1 MSYAARPLTVDALKL
16 LSAEKPGVAS
26 VAETAR
32 GKLIAP
38 EDDVV
43 RIAVVMVG
51 VGAVVADAFP

>member
-16 LSAEKPGVAS
+16 FSAEKPGVAS

-38 EDDVV
+38 RTTSFAFVV
-43 RIAVVMVG
+43 VIEG